1 MNSSKYINKSD
12 ALTVPSKLNAD
23 QVAQFHKQG
32 FLGPFESA
40 RAHLLDITTDCEIQR
55 WTICY

>member
-1 MNSSKYINKSD
+1 
-12 ALTVPSKLNAD
+12 VPSKLNAD
-23 QVAQFHKQG
+23 QVAQFNKQV

-40 RAHLLDITTDCEIQR
+40 RAHLFDNTTDCEIQR